1 MKAYV
6 LITRLCLVLSAVA
19 HLWRTMTL
27 ERQLAT
33 EPWYILITA
42 ASAIMCLWAGRLLWR
57 SSGS

>member
-6 LITRLCLVLSAVA
+6 LITGFLFGALTVA
-19 HLWRTMTL
+19 HLWRMTL